1 MKYTR
6 ISHTLCAL
14 SGALALL
21 FVLSTHALAQP
32 SAHDTA
38 LLDQANR
45 AFEQALASKRT
56 QKAQGYYQQAI
67 EAYEQL
73 LAAGH
78 ENAKLHYNLGNA
90 YFLRQDLG
98 RAIAHYRR
106 GLRLEPGN
114 ERLRANLDYAR
125 RQRRDHIEP
134 TPAPKQALVARVLFW
149 LDDMTL
155 HTQITLALTGFVLFW
170 ACAAL
175 LLFRQSAMLRLL
187 MAGAG
192 CLCLLFTASTA
203 VVHMRHT
210 QERHGVIV
218 SSKAPVRKGNG
229 ESYALQFPQP
239 LHSGAEFRVLEERGA
254 WLHIHLPNGADGWV
268 RQGLTTVW

>member
-1 MKYTR
+1 M
-6 ISHTLCAL
+6 
-14 SGALALL
+14 LALL
-21 FVLSTHALAQP
+21 LVLPTRAPAQP

-38 LLDQANR
+38 VLDQANR
-45 AFEQALASKRT
+45 AFEQALASKHA

-67 EAYEQL
+67 EAYKQL

-114 ERLRANLDYAR
+114 ERLRANLRYVR
-125 RQRRDHIEP
+125 SQRLDHIEH
-134 TPAPKQALVARVLFW
+134 TPDPKQALVARVLFW

-155 HTQITLALTGFVLFW
+155 RTQITVALTGFVLFW
-170 ACAAL
+170 VCAAL
-175 LLFRQSAMLRLL
+175 LLFRRSAMLRWL
-187 MAGAG
+187 MAGAV
-192 CLCLLFTASTA
+192 CLFILFAASTT
-203 VVHMRHT
+203 VVHRRNT
-210 QERHGVIV
+210 QARHGVIV
-218 SSKAPVRKGNG
+218 ASKAAVRKGNG

-239 LHSGAEFRVLEERGA
+239 LHSGAEFRVLEERGT
-254 WLHIHLPNGADGWV
+254 WLHIRLPNGADGWV
-268 RQGLTTVW
+268 RQALTTVW